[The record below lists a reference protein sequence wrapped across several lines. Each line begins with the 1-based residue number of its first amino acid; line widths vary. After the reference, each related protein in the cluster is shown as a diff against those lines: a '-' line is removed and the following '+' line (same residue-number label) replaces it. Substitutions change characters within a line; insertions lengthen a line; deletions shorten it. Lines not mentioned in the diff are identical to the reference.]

1 MPLRFGKEDQGR
13 RSEDLTEV
21 VEGDLERNGRGED
34 TGMRNHSKKL
44 IDARPRNCPGDRS
57 FGQLRHQP
65 PGRTVMG
72 RSDNLRIHQDVGV
85 DCLRASATVHQIEEF
100 VAIQQV
106 DSGPLLRLP
115 TAQLELERS
124 PRFLLHKRLPKK
136 LVGDVVKRAAFA
148 RRFLVEPL

>member
-1 MPLRFGKEDQGR
+1 MDQGIGP
-13 RSEDLTEV
+13 SASSA
-21 VEGDLERNGRGED
+21 N
-34 TGMRNHSKKL
+34 S
-44 IDARPRNCPGDRS
+44 S
-57 FGQLRHQP
+57 
-65 PGRTVMG
+65 RTVMA

-85 DCLRASATVHQIEEF
+85 DGLRASATVHQIEEF

-136 LVGDVVKRAAFA
+136 LVGDVVKRAAFP
-148 RRFLVEPL
+148 RRFLLEPLQEIVVEPRAMSSSP

>member
-1 MPLRFGKEDQGR
+1 
-13 RSEDLTEV
+13 
-21 VEGDLERNGRGED
+21 
-34 TGMRNHSKKL
+34 MRNHSKKL
-44 IDARPRNCPGDRS
+44 IDARPGNRPGDRS
-57 FGQLRHQP
+57 LCQLHHQP

-72 RSDNLRIHQDVGV
+72 RSDNLRIHHDVGV
-85 DCLRASATVHQIEEF
+85 DGLRASATVHQIEEF

-136 LVGDVVKRAAFA
+136 LVGDAVKRAAFA